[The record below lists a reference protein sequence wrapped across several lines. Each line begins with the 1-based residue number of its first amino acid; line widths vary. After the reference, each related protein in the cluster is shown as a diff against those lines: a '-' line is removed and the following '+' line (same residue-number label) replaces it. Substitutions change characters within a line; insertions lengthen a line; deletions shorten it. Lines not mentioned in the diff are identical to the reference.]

1 MPTEIIVALIG
12 LVGSLGGA
20 FLGILV
26 ETKFKGFCVGNMSFN
41 SYTNQCSGCSNNCEI
56 ITIVEGEVTEL
67 QHDVR
72 DLKAEVHISEH

>member
-20 FLGILV
+20 FLGIV
-26 ETKFKGFCVGNMSFN
+26 VSTKLIEYRLGELEKKIEKH
-41 SYTNQCSGCSNNCEI
+41 NNLIERMYV
-56 ITIVEGEVTEL
+56 VEGEITEL

-72 DLKAEVHISEH
+72 DLKEEVFK

>member
-26 ETKFKGFCVGNMSFN
+26 STKLIEYRIGELEKKIEKHN
-41 SYTNQCSGCSNNCEI
+41 SLVERMY
-56 ITIVEGEVTEL
+56 IVEGEVTEL

>member
-26 ETKFKGFCVGNMSFN
+26 STKLIEYRIGELEKKIEKHNILVERM
-41 SYTNQCSGCSNNCEI
+41 Y
-56 ITIVEGEVTEL
+56 IVEGEVTEL

>member
-20 FLGILV
+20 FLGIV
-26 ETKFKGFCVGNMSFN
+26 VSTKLIEYRLGELEKKIEKH
-41 SYTNQCSGCSNNCEI
+41 NNLIERMYV
-56 ITIVEGEVTEL
+56 VEGEITEL

-72 DLKAEVHISEH
+72 DLKTEVFK